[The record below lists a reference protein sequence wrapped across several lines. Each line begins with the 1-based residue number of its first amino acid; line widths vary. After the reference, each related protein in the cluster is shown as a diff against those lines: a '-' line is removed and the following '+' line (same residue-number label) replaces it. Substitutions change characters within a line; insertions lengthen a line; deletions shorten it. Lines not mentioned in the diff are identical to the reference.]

1 MGLDIPI
8 VPGIMPITNY
18 TNLARFSEMCGAE
31 IPRWIKE
38 RLIAYRDD
46 SESLRSFGLE
56 VSTRLTQDLLSAGA
70 PGVHFYTMNQ
80 AAATLEIFNN
90 LDLQN

>member
-1 MGLDIPI
+1 
-8 VPGIMPITNY
+8 
-18 TNLARFSEMCGAE
+18 MCGAE